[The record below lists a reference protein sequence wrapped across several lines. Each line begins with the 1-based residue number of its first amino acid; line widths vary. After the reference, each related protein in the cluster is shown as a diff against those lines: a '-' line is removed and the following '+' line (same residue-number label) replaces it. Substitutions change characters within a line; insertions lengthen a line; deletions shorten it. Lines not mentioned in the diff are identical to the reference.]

1 MDTRISGTTRLLGI
15 IGSPVNRVGSPVM
28 YNFCFDHYK
37 LDYVYM
43 AFDCR
48 EDQVKETLDAV
59 RRLNMRGVS
68 VTMPCKREA
77 ARLADRLSPAAR
89 FAGAVNTIVN
99 DGGILTGH
107 ITDGLG
113 LVLDLKAHGKA
124 VRDKNIVLLG
134 TGGASSAIL
143 VQCALEKAASI
154 TVFNRT
160 GPGLDRAR
168 SIGDRM
174 RAEGISCR
182 LEYHLLND
190 SELLSQKIR
199 SSDILINA
207 TPVGMHPD
215 QEGKSLVSDLSAFH
229 KDLIVYDVI
238 CDPKRNPPHG
248 GRPAK
253 RMLRRK
259 CFWRR
264 RNASLAGSRSLP
276 SVYRASHAVKELS
289 AFLKSVSRLASFPI
303 PEYNGKS

>member
-215 QEGKSLVSDLSAFH
+215 QEGKSLVSDPSAFH

-238 CDPKRNPPHG
+238 CDPKRTRLMEDALRNGCSAENVFG
-248 GRPAK
+248 GEG
-253 RMLRRK
+253 MLLWQGAEAFR
-259 CFWRR
+259 
-264 RNASLAGSRSLP
+264 LYTGLP
-276 SVYRASHAVKELS
+276 MPVKELS
-289 AFLKSVSRLASFPI
+289 AFLKKREQACFFSHS
-303 PEYNGKS
+303 